1 MRDTV
6 RKYLMEEGIEYFSIL
21 EYSACRELRPH
32 LISRE
37 GIEARSVIIYL
48 LPYFSVEGEN
58 ISSYAVG
65 IDYHLVTRRI
75 NRELTERLSQKFG
88 GNKFIGFGD
97 HSPID
102 ERHAALISGLGIRG
116 DSGLLINEKY
126 GTYVFIGEIVTDLEA
141 SRDDLTP
148 LTEEKRCIGCGKC
161 KVACP
166 TGILRGE
173 GDDCLSAITQ
183 KKGELSEYEI
193 DLMTEYNTA
202 WGCDICQRVCPY
214 NNAPKKTD
222 VSDFLSDTVSH
233 LTSSIL
239 GGMDEPEFERRAYA
253 WRGRKTIMRNL
264 EILENANKDLQKQ

>member
-6 RKYLMEEGIEYFSIL
+6 RKYLMEEGIEYFSVL

-32 LISRE
+32 LISRAE
-37 GIEARSVIIYL
+37 IEARSVIIYL
-48 LPYFSVEGEN
+48 LPYFSEEGEN

-75 NRELTERLSQKFG
+75 NSEITERLSQKFPN
-88 GNKFIGFGD
+88 NKFIGFGD

-141 SRDDLTP
+141 SKEDLTP
-148 LTEEKRCIGCGKC
+148 LTEQKRCIGCGKC
-161 KVACP
+161 KEACP

-173 GDDCLSAITQ
+173 GEDCLSAITQ
-183 KKGELSEYEI
+183 KKGKLSEFEMN
-193 DLMTEYNTA
+193 LMIEHNTA

-214 NNAPKKTD
+214 NNAPEKTK
-222 VSDFLSDTVSH
+222 VWDFLVDSVPH
-233 LTSSIL
+233 LTSVIL

-264 EILENANKDLQKQ
+264 IILENANKNLQKQ